1 MIADNRIH
9 SISLMYIIIANNLF
23 LTFLFKIPGADIVSN
38 PAENFPCGLSDGV
51 TKGLRGSKGAP
62 KGHKGPDF
70 HRYYQEDREKYGTRM
85 GHMRHPSMN
94 S

>member
-38 PAENFPCGLSDGV
+38 PAENFLRFEQMGQDLTEWPEEEFGHIRTLSDI
-51 TKGLRGSKGAP
+51 AA
-62 KGHKGPDF
+62 
-70 HRYYQEDREKYGTRM
+70 KYL
-85 GHMRHPSMN
+85 PA
-94 S
+94 